1 MENTKKTGKK
11 YTRKELLAN
20 GWTNSLIDRFLTQ
33 HGTGKYAY
41 FKAAEVAEIT
51 QTAKFKAALQEHHEY
66 VTQRQRIAESSTE
79 DRANAA
85 IHFASLLTQY
95 VYELILDEEE
105 QILVNLWHTTFI
117 RRMRNSLETSMKTPS
132 QVYDDLCNKDMEH
145 YRRRFFR
152 TADRAWIMHGHP
164 LAEKFAQEYASLLVR
179 IAKIEIESLRSRDID
194 SPLSSFLGAPGFIE
208 NYPEK
213 KSIYCCYLMYFASA
227 MIPQDLIQILSAP
240 AYKTKKAE

>member
-1 MENTKKTGKK
+1 MENRKKSGKK

-41 FKAAEVAEIT
+41 FKAAEVAEVT
-51 QTAKFKAALQEHHEY
+51 QTEKFQYALREYQEY
-66 VTQRQRIAESSTE
+66 VAQRQRIAETSEE

-85 IHFASLLTQY
+85 VHFASLLTQQ

-105 QILVNLWHTTFI
+105 QILVNMWHTTFI
-117 RRMRNSLETSMKTPS
+117 RRMRESIETSAKTPD
-132 QVYDDLCNKDMEH
+132 QIYDDLCNKDMEH

-164 LAEKFAQEYASLLVR
+164 LAEKFAKEYANLLVR
-179 IAKIEIESLRSRDID
+179 IAQIELKALRSHDID
-194 SPLSSFLGAPGFIE
+194 SSLSLFLGAPGFME

-213 KSIYCCYLMYFASA
+213 KSLYCCYLMYFASA
-227 MIPQDLIQILSAP
+227 MIPQDLIHILSTP
-240 AYKTKKAE
+240 AYKNRNT